1 MITVTQSI
9 SIHTFIWLISF
20 FGIIIGLLWMRNHT
34 QKGYVIPALT
44 YFINVFLY
52 NCAFHATFVLGMDI
66 LTHEQLEI
74 WSGVVR
80 LHSLFLLIAYIL
92 VQPVRRRFA
101 EKR

>member
-1 MITVTQSI
+1 
-9 SIHTFIWLISF
+9 
-20 FGIIIGLLWMRNHT
+20 MRNHT

-52 NCAFHATFVLGMDI
+52 NTAFHVTFIWGMDI
-66 LTHEQLEI
+66 LTPYQLEI

-92 VQPVRRRFA
+92 VQPVRRKSA
-101 EKR
+101 EK